1 MVGTD
6 KPSDL
11 AVVKFK
17 GEPPA
22 DIVPL
27 KLGDSDK
34 LQIGEWV
41 VAVGAPFGLYETVT
55 TGIISAKGRQNT
67 GISTYGNFLQTDPAI
82 NPGNS
87 GGPLVSLDGCFQ
99 GGQERERTFT
109 GEPGRFHVLRL
120 DQGNGF
126 VDVPARPRITYIP
139 GMSIDSIASVI
150 LEKLRGIA
158 QTETV
163 IGKPIVVDNTT
174 LIPVSKVSVGFGLGS
189 NTGKSEL
196 TGSGG
201 GLSVEPI
208 AFIVVS
214 DGNTRIMSL
223 TREKDVFGK
232 AIDMVP
238 EILSLLKKEK

>member
-1 MVGTD
+1 
-6 KPSDL
+6 
-11 AVVKFK
+11 
-17 GEPPA
+17 
-22 DIVPL
+22 
-27 KLGDSDK
+27 
-34 LQIGEWV
+34 
-41 VAVGAPFGLYETVT
+41 
-55 TGIISAKGRQNT
+55 
-67 GISTYGNFLQTDPAI
+67 
-82 NPGNS
+82 
-87 GGPLVSLDGCFQ
+87 
-99 GGQERERTFT
+99 
-109 GEPGRFHVLRL
+109 
-120 DQGNGF
+120 
-126 VDVPARPRITYIP
+126 
-139 GMSIDSIASVI
+139 MSIDNIASVI

-158 QTETV
+158 QTDTV

-214 DGNTRIMSL
+214 DGNARVMSL

-238 EILSLLKKEK
+238 EVLSLLKKDKG